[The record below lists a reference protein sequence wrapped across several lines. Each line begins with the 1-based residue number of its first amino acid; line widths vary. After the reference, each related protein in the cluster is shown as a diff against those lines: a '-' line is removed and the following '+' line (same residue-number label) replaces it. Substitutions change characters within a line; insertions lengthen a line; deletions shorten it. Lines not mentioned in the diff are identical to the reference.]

1 MISYQG
7 KNYNDDRLFILDL
20 TQAKKGNRIIWAV
33 VTRHNYQGFPPFQI
47 DEFDSKEDAVSFIM
61 KTESSMP
68 RISLGGDSPQIPIS
82 YEANCQLLESE
93 GIPSS
98 LEIYEL
104 NKGNKREIILEALQ
118 EEKRP
123 NPPPTPPKRFLYNFA
138 HVALP
143 ILALGNPKKF
153 YSDISG
159 SGGKQYLLTMWNGLE
174 RRMGARESN
183 DGLNLTKSDL
193 RSDIQVFV
201 IHMPK
206 ATNVPEAI
214 YIGIAFRVKK
224 QFLKTEVY
232 SGRYFTLELGKNSD
246 TNSNEYHFCEWVGA
260 INSQHKNYG
269 QLPNANEN
277 TFLWAIDR
285 AIE

>member
-1 MISYQG
+1 MNSYQG

-20 TQAKKGNRIIWAV
+20 TQAKKGNRVIWAV
-33 VTRHNYQGFPPFQI
+33 VRRCNYQGFPSFRV
-47 DEFDSKEDAVSFIM
+47 DEFDTKGEAVEFI
-61 KTESSMP
+61 KRTEPSTP
-68 RISLGGDSPQIPIS
+68 RISLGGNSPQIPIS
-82 YEANCQLLESE
+82 YEAYCQLLESE
-93 GIPSS
+93 GFPSS
-98 LEIYEL
+98 LEIYEM
-104 NKGNKREIILEALQ
+104 NKGNKRELILDSIQ
-118 EEKRP
+118 EVKKPISPPAPP
-123 NPPPTPPKRFLYNFA
+123 NKFLYNYA

-174 RRMGARESN
+174 RRMGARQSN
-183 DGLNLTKSDL
+183 DGLNLSKSNL

-201 IHMPK
+201 IHMPN

-246 TNSNEYHFCEWVGA
+246 TNSNEYHFCE
-260 INSQHKNYG
+260 
-269 QLPNANEN
+269 
-277 TFLWAIDR
+277 
-285 AIE
+285 

>member
-33 VTRHNYQGFPPFQI
+33 VTRHNYQGFPPFRI

-61 KTESSMP
+61 KTEPSTP
-68 RISLGGDSPQIPIS
+68 RISLGGNSPQIPIS
-82 YEANCQLLESE
+82 YEAYCQLLESE
-93 GIPSS
+93 GLPSS
-98 LEIYEL
+98 LEIYEM
-104 NKGNKREIILEALQ
+104 NKGNQREIILEAIQ

-123 NPPPTPPKRFLYNFA
+123 IPPPTPPNRFLYNFSHA
-138 HVALP
+138 ALP

-153 YSDISG
+153 YADISG
-159 SGGKQYLLTMWNGLE
+159 SSGKQYLLTMWKGLE
-174 RRMGARESN
+174 RRMGVKQSYE
-183 DGLNLTKSDL
+183 GLSISKSEL
-193 RSDIQVFV
+193 RSDVQVFV
-201 IHMPK
+201 IRMPK

-214 YIGIAFRVKK
+214 WIGVAFRVKR
-224 QFLKTEVY
+224 QFLKTDVY
-232 SGRYFTLELGKNSD
+232 SGRYFTLELGKNPNTKSD
-246 TNSNEYHFCEWVGA
+246 EYHFCEWVGA

-285 AIE
+285 AVE